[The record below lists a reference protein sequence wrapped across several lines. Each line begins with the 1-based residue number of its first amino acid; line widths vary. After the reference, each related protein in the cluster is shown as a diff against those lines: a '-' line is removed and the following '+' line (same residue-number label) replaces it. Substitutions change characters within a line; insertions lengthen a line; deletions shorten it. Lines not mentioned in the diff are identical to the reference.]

1 MYAWWVEN
9 CSLTSNAF
17 IGGSYAWH
25 TDFSQ
30 FIWFEWIHAS
40 SWKFCCCGS
49 FTALWNLSR
58 TQEVKSTWS
67 NSNGGSTMICNYS
80 IARFQNSLNSL
91 LLSCLVT
98 FRWYV
103 NMHFSLMTC
112 HNWAC
117 QDMWLCGRA
126 QSLAVGLPSQADKHR
141 DVVSSGLRGCHKP
154 GAVCSSE
161 VVNACIWSGAMWC
174 TLCSLLYG
182 NCALVFT
189 D

>member
-17 IGGSYAWH
+17 IGGSNAWH

-40 SWKFCCCGS
+40 SWKLCCCGS

-141 DVVSSGLRGCHKP
+141 DVVSSGLRDAISWALY
-154 GAVCSSE
+154 AV
-161 VVNACIWSGAMWC
+161 VK
-174 TLCSLLYG
+174 
-182 NCALVFT
+182 
-189 D
+189 